1 MASPVNNVTPS
12 VLWYYTADKMLNYL
26 AFAGTMEEI
35 HTGQATVS
43 KYPVQKGFEV
53 SNHLIRHNKRI
64 QVRAF
69 IPEAIVGGLDVTG
82 ANSGFAIG
90 QMAKDYIGVD
100 VVNLSTL
107 VGGVLTDPFGVATNY
122 LEGAVSAV
130 APQVKTITDTVDT
143 VTSKVDSWFGTDGA
157 LSTNL
162 SGAVNKF
169 IPSTS
174 RRIDAFRR
182 IQDIQDSGYLCSL
195 GTVLKEYSD
204 LVLVEYSVPT
214 TIDTLACMFV
224 DLTFEQ
230 ILTVDSSGEQVVNI
244 SMDKVSEKDKA
255 NAMSQGEKFFDSS
268 ALNWSRDKLGSLFS

>member
-1 MASPVNNVTPS
+1 MASPVGNVTPS
-12 VLWYYTADKMLNYL
+12 VLWYYTADKQLNFL
-26 AFAGTMEEI
+26 AFAGTMEEV

-69 IPEAIVGGLDVTG
+69 IPEAIIGGLDVTG
-82 ANSGFAIG
+82 ADSGFAIG
-90 QMAKDYIGVD
+90 QMAKDYLGVD

-107 VGGVLTDPFGVATNY
+107 VGGVVTDPFGVASNY

-143 VTSKVDSWFGTDGA
+143 VTGKIDSWMGTDGA

-162 SGAVNKF
+162 SGAVDKF

-182 IQDIQDSGYLCSL
+182 IQDIQDNGYLCSL

-230 ILTVDSSGEQVVNI
+230 VLTVDSSGVQTVNL
-244 SMDKVSEKDKA
+244 SMDKVSEEEKN
-255 NAMSQGEKFFDSS
+255 NAMSQSEKFFDSD
-268 ALNWSRDKLGSLFS
+268 AFNWTKDKLGSMFA

>member
-1 MASPVNNVTPS
+1 MASPVGNVTPS
-12 VLWYYTADKMLNYL
+12 VLWYYTADKQLNFL
-26 AFAGTMEEI
+26 AFTGTMEEL

-69 IPEAIVGGLDVTG
+69 IPEAIIGGLDVTG
-82 ANSGFAIG
+82 ADSGFAIG
-90 QMAKDYIGVD
+90 QMAKDYLGVD

-107 VGGVLTDPFGVATNY
+107 VGGVVTDPFGVASNY

-143 VTSKVDSWFGTDGA
+143 VTGKIDSWMGTDGA

-162 SGAVNKF
+162 SGAVDKF

-182 IQDIQDSGYLCSL
+182 IQDIQDSGYICSL

-214 TIDTLACMFV
+214 TIDTLACMYV

-230 ILTVDSSGEQVVNI
+230 VLTVDSSGVQTVNL
-244 SMDKVSEKDKA
+244 SMDKVSEEEKN
-255 NAMSQGEKFFDSS
+255 NAMSQSEKFFDSD
-268 ALNWSRDKLGSLFS
+268 AFNWTKDKLGSMFA